1 MGSGASTI
9 PGDTEEDAR
18 QFSHFPSKDIQE
30 WSSSFRS
37 EYPGGLM
44 TPKDLEEIFRSFFP
58 FGSPTNFSRRLFETI
73 NIGQTTAIDFHE
85 LLIAYS
91 ILIKGS
97 DHEKLRWIFRFY
109 DKDND
114 GLVSKE
120 EMVEVV
126 QYLADMTSHTLD
138 VSIDS
143 EGIVEEIFTSVG
155 GSKSFLTFED
165 FKALSTKNEKL
176 FKMLTP
182 FSE

>member
-9 PGDTEEDAR
+9 PSNLEEDAR

-30 WSSSFRS
+30 WSSSFKS
-37 EYPGGLM
+37 EYPDGCM
-44 TPKDLEEIFRSFFP
+44 TPDDLETIFRNFFP

-73 NIGQTTAIDFHE
+73 NISQTAAIDFHE

-91 ILIKGS
+91 ILVKGS

-114 GLVSKE
+114 GVVSKK
-120 EMVEVV
+120 EMVEVI

-143 EGIVEEIFTSVG
+143 EGIVDEIFASIDAT
-155 GSKSFLTFED
+155 KSFLTFED
-165 FKALSTKNEKL
+165 FKTLSVRNEKL
-176 FKMLTP
+176 FKMLVP
-182 FSE
+182 FSS